1 MSQAD
6 PVARTELPPEVM
18 PISWL
23 LGSWV
28 GVGLGTYPTIEDFRF
43 GQEVVFSCDGR
54 PFISYVSR
62 SWLIDDNGER
72 VRPLAVESGYWRPR
86 PNNNIELVLSHPT
99 GYSEIYV
106 GTTEVLGLENATITS
121 ARAQLKTDM
130 VARTESAKPYTQG
143 DRLYGLFEGKLMW
156 TFDMAAMDQPLQ
168 NHLSATLRPAFE

>member
-1 MSQAD
+1 
-6 PVARTELPPEVM
+6 VAENQLPPEVM

-43 GQEVVFSCDGR
+43 GQEAVFSCDGR

-62 SWLIDDNGER
+62 SWLLDEDGER

-86 PNNNIELVLSHPT
+86 PGNNVELVLSHPT
-99 GYSEIYV
+99 GYSEVYV

-121 ARAQLKTDM
+121 ARAQLNTDI
-130 VARTESAKPYTQG
+130 VARTESAKPYTRG
-143 DRLYGLFEGKLMW
+143 ERLYGLFEGKLVW
-156 TFDMAAMDQPLQ
+156 TFDMSAMEQPMQ
-168 NHLSATLRPAFE
+168 NHLSATLRPTFE